1 MTQNE
6 FKKILKVNAINI
18 KLKNILDFINSN
30 NIDISDYNGQIS
42 SDRLLTFISKMYSIE
57 KTVQILCCGNDAIYR
72 AINIKPIQTAQFY
85 NIYSLDFVPPIT
97 NISVILSQEY
107 LELVPIEWT
116 EKYIFK
122 NTQFYLKKHGKGYRV
137 INDEDDYFSIRD
149 NFINIFDENIS
160 SLENAIKNSTLDK
173 AIKKL
178 SDTAI

>member
-6 FKKILKVNAINI
+6 FKKTLKVNTINI
-18 KLKNILDFINSN
+18 KLKNILDLINNN
-30 NIDISDYNGQIS
+30 NIDISCYNGQIS
-42 SDRLLTFISKMYSIE
+42 TDSLLTFISKMYSIE

-72 AINIKPIQTAQFY
+72 AINVKPIQTAKFY

-122 NTQFYLKKHGKGYRV
+122 NAQFYLKKYGKGYRV

-149 NFINIFDENIS
+149 NYINIFDENIY
-160 SLENAIKNSTLDK
+160 SLECALKNSTLDK